1 MTVEDDG
8 QAEIGSLAEEAR
20 AVAAGHDRADLEKIE
35 RGVRLILEGIGE
47 DLDRDGVRDTPARVA
62 RMWEELTSGLRSDP
76 TEVLQVVFEEGHD
89 EMVMVRDIPM
99 YSLCVPSRQMVDMV
113 GGQKRARDVQVGD
126 ELWTLVNGRAQPTRV
141 TRVQARKTRELVE
154 VRTEE
159 GTFRVT
165 PDHPFATPQG
175 WTEAKDLQGTFVE
188 WTAPRSLCRP
198 RYAPTVGYDFGY
210 AVGAICADGTV
221 SKRYVSLVVNDE
233 EYAKRFAV
241 SLERAFGVTTQL
253 EPVERPSGY
262 LKRQV
267 AGWRVRVVSAYL
279 AELMRQYLGGDAHH
293 LRQRFPRVVLRD
305 ESTFNGFLDD
315 YVDGD
320 GWRVATRSHRVVT
333 SGNAPFLAELS
344 EVIGAQFTPRT
355 DIVSKLYIADSW
367 MRRHGFRRESH
378 RSDLIESCW
387 VPVEEVRP
395 VHADGKKPF
404 TVYSFTCEPHPTFLV
419 SGHLAH
425 NCEHH
430 LLPFIGKAHVA
441 YIPNEDGRLTGL
453 SKLAR
458 LVDGLARRPQVQE
471 RLTAQIADALVSRL
485 EPRGAMVVI
494 EAEHLCMS
502 MRGVRKPGAVTVTSA
517 VRGQFRDVLSTRMEA
532 MNLIGVT
539 RLG

>member
-8 QAEIGSLAEEAR
+8 QAEIGSLAEETQ
-20 AVAAGHDRADLEKIE
+20 AVAAGRARADLDKIE

-47 DLDRDGVRDTPARVA
+47 DLGRPGIRDTPLRVA
-62 RMWEELTSGLRSDP
+62 RMYEEITSGLRSDP
-76 TEVLQVVFEEGHD
+76 TEALQVVFEESHD

-99 YSLCVPSRQMVDMV
+99 YSLCVPSRQMVNAV
-113 GGQKRARDVQVGD
+113 GGQKRACDVRVGD
-126 ELWTLVNGRAQPTRV
+126 ELWTLANGRALPTRV
-141 TRVQARKTRELVE
+141 TRVQGRRTRELVE
-154 VRTEE
+154 VQTEE
-159 GTFRVT
+159 ATFRVT

-175 WTEAKDLQGTFVE
+175 WTEAKDLEGTFVE
-188 WTAPRSLCRP
+188 WTPPRSLRRP

-241 SLERAFGVTTQL
+241 SLERAFGVSTQL

-262 LKRQV
+262 LRRPV
-267 AGWRVRVVSAYL
+267 AGWRVRVVSSYL

-293 LRQRFPRVVLRD
+293 LRQRFPRVVLCD
-305 ESTFNGFLDD
+305 ESTFSGFLDG

-320 GWRVATRSHRVVT
+320 GSRSKTSPGRTVV
-333 SGNAPFLAELS
+333 SSNVPFLIDLA
-344 EVIGAQFTPRT
+344 EVIGASFSPSASVASQ
-355 DIVSKLYIADSW
+355 LYIADSW
-367 MRRHGFRRESH
+367 MRRHGFGRESH
-378 RSDLIESCW
+378 RTDLIESRW

-395 VHADGKKPF
+395 IHAGGKPF
-404 TVYSFTCEPHPTFLV
+404 TVYSFTCEPHPTFLI

-430 LLPFIGKAHVA
+430 LIPFIGKAHVA
-441 YIPNEDGRLTGL
+441 YIPNVDGKLTGL

-458 LVDGLARRPQVQE
+458 LVDGLSRRPQVQE
-471 RLTAQIADALVSRL
+471 RLTAEIADAIVKRL
-485 EPRGAMVVI
+485 DPRGAMVVI

-502 MRGVRKPGAVTVTSA
+502 MRGVRTPGAVTVTSA
-517 VRGQFRDVLSTRMEA
+517 VRGQFRDAMSTRMEA